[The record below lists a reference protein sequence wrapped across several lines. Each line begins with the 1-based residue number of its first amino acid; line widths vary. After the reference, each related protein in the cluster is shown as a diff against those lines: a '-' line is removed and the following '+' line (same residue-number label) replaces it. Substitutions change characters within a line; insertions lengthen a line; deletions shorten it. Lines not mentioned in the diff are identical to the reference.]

1 MTNQNHDF
9 MNTEP
14 PLLQIRV
21 HKLDGSASTF
31 VQDDFETSQQ
41 ILDAF
46 DPATLFARPRII
58 LEDEC
63 SQTVIPIG
71 QITRID
77 FEMDT
82 DSPLNLMTDAIE
94 AVELMPP
101 EFDALIQNLAVPD
114 QWKHLGELDTFV
126 VTFLR
131 LEMADSH
138 RILLT
143 MEVDSLSPQGIS
155 ELRDFLLS
163 RPGLCFRASGG
174 GVSVLNLSNLCS
186 LTISPGTHEQ
196 TEGVWRV
203 HEANG
208 RPTPAFNETAPG
220 DDRRPAST
228 SKSPGRLR
236 IKRL

>member
-1 MTNQNHDF
+1 
-9 MNTEP
+9 MNTES

-21 HKLDGSASTF
+21 HKLDGSVSTF
-31 VQDDFETSQQ
+31 VQDDLETSRQ

-46 DPATLFARPRII
+46 DPATVFARPKII

-77 FEMDT
+77 FEVET
-82 DSPLNLMTDAIE
+82 DSPLSFMTDSIE
-94 AVELMPP
+94 GVELMPP
-101 EFDALIQNLAVPD
+101 EFDALIQNLAVHD

-131 LEMADSH
+131 LEMADS
-138 RILLT
+138 RNILLT
-143 MEVDSLSPQGIS
+143 MEVDSLSPQGIC

-163 RPGLCFRASGG
+163 RPSLCFRASSG

-208 RPTPAFNETAPG
+208 GPTPAFNETAT
-220 DDRRPAST
+220 DDDLCPAST
-228 SKSPGRLR
+228 AKSPGRLR